1 LNSGQMTA
9 TAAGASVQ
17 VNAGLL
23 KSTGTLAGQVAL
35 NGPQLDLNNNPA
47 NLTVTLLATSQFNSS
62 LAGSTV
68 TSACTLTVVPSAYG
82 SQWDVVG
89 NIQIDGTFKVSP
101 NASNSLLVH
110 VS

>member
-9 TAAGASVQ
+9 TAVGTTIQ
-17 VNAGLL
+17 VNAGVL
-23 KSTGTLAGQVAL
+23 KSTGTLSGQVAL
-35 NGPQLDLNNNPA
+35 NGSQLDLNNNPA

-68 TSACTLTVVPSAYG
+68 TGAGTLTVVPSASG

-89 NIQIDGTFKVSP
+89 NIQIDGTFNVSP
-101 NASNSLLVH
+101 NASNGVT
-110 VS
+110 